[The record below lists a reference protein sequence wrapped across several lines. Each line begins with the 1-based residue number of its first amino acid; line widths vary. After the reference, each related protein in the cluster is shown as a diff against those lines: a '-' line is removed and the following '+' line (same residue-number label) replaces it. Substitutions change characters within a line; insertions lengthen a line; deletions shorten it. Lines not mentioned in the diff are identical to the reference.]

1 MRQYS
6 VYILASRSRQLYIG
20 VTNNLELRVAQHRV
34 ALRGFTAERRINQ
47 LVYYELT
54 GDVRVAIQREKQL
67 KGWRRLRKLRLVESM
82 NPTWKD
88 LLPQS

>member
-34 ALRGFTAERRINQ
+34 AVYGFTAERRINQ
-47 LVYYELT
+47 LVYYEMT
-54 GDVRVAIQREKQL
+54 GDVRVAIEREKQL
-67 KGWRRLRKLRLVESM
+67 KGWRRLRKLQLVESM